1 MVSRRLAMD
10 SITPM
15 YDTASRKKSSGRS
28 ETVLLANCGET
39 SCKVKKSFMCAA
51 TSMIYCTS
59 KMAKL
64 VRWFTHVMC
73 LQSLLYVGVSYKL
86 LTIILSDHEMTIHLL

>member
-1 MVSRRLAMD
+1 MVSRRLAID

-39 SCKVKKSFMCAA
+39 SCNVSVKKSFMCAA
-51 TSMIYCTS
+51 TI
-59 KMAKL
+59 
-64 VRWFTHVMC
+64 V
-73 LQSLLYVGVSYKL
+73 
-86 LTIILSDHEMTIHLL
+86 

>member
-1 MVSRRLAMD
+1 MVNRRLAMD

-39 SCKVKKSFMCAA
+39 SCKVKKS
-51 TSMIYCTS
+51 
-59 KMAKL
+59 L
-64 VRWFTHVMC
+64 HVC
-73 LQSLLYVGVSYKL
+73 SY
-86 LTIILSDHEMTIHLL
+86 

>member
-64 VRWFTHVMC
+64 VRWLHMHATSV
-73 LQSLLYVGVSYKL
+73 SLELVL
-86 LTIILSDHEMTIHLL
+86 LLIKQPSDDHPP